1 VIQLT
6 SSDLMF
12 VLTRLPRDVLKM
24 MRAKPI
30 YLGGGFIRETI
41 ASNKP
46 SDIDLFGANKDE
58 LKSAALDFA
67 LSREARVHNTDN
79 AVTVLSPPRL
89 PVQFITKWCFEKAE
103 DVCASFDFTVCQA
116 VIWFHN
122 NKWHSLASDDFYV
135 DLAARR
141 LVYTFPVREE
151 AAGGSMLR
159 VRKFLQRGYSI
170 QAGSLAGVIA
180 RLAMVVRWDE
190 IYDGEKQVA
199 QVIGG
204 LLREVDPLAL
214 IDGVEPID
222 EHEVIEGAL

>member
-1 VIQLT
+1 MIQLT
-6 SSDLMF
+6 SSDLIF
-12 VLTRLPRDVLKM
+12 ILTRLPRDVVKM
-24 MRAKPI
+24 MRSKPI

-41 ASNKP
+41 AGNKP
-46 SDIDLFGANKDE
+46 SDIDLFGPNKDD

-89 PVQFITKWCFEKAE
+89 PVQFITKWCFDNAE
-103 DVCASFDFTVCQA
+103 DVCKSFDFTVCQ
-116 VIWFHN
+116 VVVWFHN
-122 NKWHSLASDDFYV
+122 EKWHSLASDDFYV
-135 DLAARR
+135 DLAVRC

-170 QAGSLAGVIA
+170 QAGSLAGVIT
-180 RLAMVVRWDE
+180 RLAMAVRWDE
-190 IYDGEKQVA
+190 IYDGGKQVA
-199 QVIGG
+199 QIIAG
-204 LLREVDPLAL
+204 LLREVDPLMI

-222 EHEVIEGAL
+222 EHEIIEGAV